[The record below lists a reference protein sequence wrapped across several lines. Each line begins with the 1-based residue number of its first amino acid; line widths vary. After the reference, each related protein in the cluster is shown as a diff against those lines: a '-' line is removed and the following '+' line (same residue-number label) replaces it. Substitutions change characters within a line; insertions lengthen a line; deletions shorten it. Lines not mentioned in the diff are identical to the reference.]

1 MTRCTID
8 YIFLSASP
16 SVRLRCYDTDTH
28 NITYNVLRLVSE
40 DSDEDVSMDRQM
52 YRKTNIMKENMF
64 QHGID
69 NPTLEKEVS
78 QVKNNGET
86 KA

>member
-1 MTRCTID
+1 M
-8 YIFLSASP
+8 
-16 SVRLRCYDTDTH
+16 
-28 NITYNVLRLVSE
+28 LRLVSE

-69 NPTLEKEVS
+69 NPTLEKESS

>member
-1 MTRCTID
+1 M
-8 YIFLSASP
+8 
-16 SVRLRCYDTDTH
+16 
-28 NITYNVLRLVSE
+28 VSE

-69 NPTLEKEVS
+69 NPTLEKEGS

>member
-1 MTRCTID
+1 MTNI
-8 YIFLSASP
+8 I
-16 SVRLRCYDTDTH
+16 LRKTCVM
-28 NITYNVLRLVSE
+28 ISE
-40 DSDEDVSMDRQM
+40 DSSDEDVSLDRQM
-52 YRKTNIMKENMF
+52 YRKTNIMKDNMF

-69 NPTLEKEVS
+69 NPTLEKEAS

>member
-1 MTRCTID
+1 MLQLI
-8 YIFLSASP
+8 
-16 SVRLRCYDTDTH
+16 
-28 NITYNVLRLVSE
+28 SE
-40 DSDEDVSMDRQM
+40 DYSDEDVSMDRQM

-69 NPTLEKEVS
+69 NPTLEKEAA
-78 QVKNNGET
+78 QEKNNGET